1 MDEILKGHA
10 SIPIF
15 CWIGV
20 LEFVDR
26 GDDFLIGHDEMPDFI
41 DPWSFQA
48 LRGHSFAKGAA
59 HRINL
64 PAFSDAEPEL
74 LGLEHGVEDLRLIQP
89 GDPT

>member
-1 MDEILKGHA
+1 
-10 SIPIF
+10 
-15 CWIGV
+15 
-20 LEFVDR
+20 
-26 GDDFLIGHDEMPDFI
+26 MPDFI

-64 PAFSDAEPEL
+64 PAFSDAEPEV